1 MHNERKFDIQYLK
14 MAQIWATNSYCENA
28 KVGCLIVNNGMI
40 ISDGFNGTPSGY
52 PNVCENND
60 GKTFSFVIHA
70 EANAISKLA
79 GSSNSS
85 KGATIYCTLSPCIE
99 CAKLIVQSGIKRVVY
114 IEQFKRTEGLDLLNN
129 VGVEVE
135 QIKL

>member
-1 MHNERKFDIQYLK
+1 MHNERKFDKQYLR
-14 MAQIWATNSYCENA
+14 MAQIWANNSYCENA
-28 KVGCLIVNNGMI
+28 KVGCLIVKNGMI

-79 GSSNSS
+79 ASANSSN
-85 KGATIYCTLSPCIE
+85 GATLYCTLSPCIE

-114 IEQFKRTEGLDLLNN
+114 IEQFKRTEGLDLLSN
-129 VGVEVE
+129 VGIEAE
-135 QIKL
+135 QIKI